1 MYRRYP
7 AKQHIQE
14 GEVIMAKK
22 NGAQSVETI
31 PGRHIVLSAGV
42 GKTNID
48 ELKWLTTTVLSEAKA
63 WKTSG
68 WAYIADCSQM
78 SPVSPAEGTELVH
91 MTQAFVDAGCKAF
104 GFAEGKSIMLKV
116 QAQKNT
122 ERSQTGVLEGHFE
135 TVEEVLDWLKK
146 TVNM

>member
-1 MYRRYP
+1 
-7 AKQHIQE
+7 
-14 GEVIMAKK
+14 MAKK

-48 ELKWLTTTVLSEAKA
+48 ELKWLTDTVLADAKA
-63 WKTSG
+63 WKSSG

-78 SPVSPAEGTELVH
+78 SPVSPSEGGELVT
-91 MTQAFVDAGCKAF
+91 MTKRFVEAGCKAF
-104 GFAEGKSIMLKV
+104 AFAEGKSVMLKV

-122 ERSQTGVLEGHFE
+122 ERSNTGILEGHFE
-135 TVEEVLDWLKK
+135 TVEEALTWLK
-146 TVNM
+146 TEVHL

>member
-1 MYRRYP
+1 
-7 AKQHIQE
+7 
-14 GEVIMAKK
+14 MAKV
-22 NGAQSVETI
+22 NGAQSVEKI
-31 PGRHIVLSAGV
+31 AGRRIVLSAGT

-48 ELKWLTTTVLSEAKA
+48 ELKWLEETVLAEAKA

-78 SPVSPAEGTELVH
+78 SPVSPSEGTQLVH

-122 ERSQTGVLEGHFE
+122 ERSHTGVMEGHFA
-135 TVEEVLDWLKK
+135 TVEEVLEWLNKE
-146 TVNM
+146 VNI